1 MMEKVNYLVGNSDFS
16 LDPFEPFS
24 KEACVFLNN
33 LSNELNSLKNIKDY
47 PDLKALSFWCRNK
60 NISKLKKNFNL
71 EKNRLGLGVVFHIT
85 PANIPTNFV
94 YSLIFGLLTG
104 NSNIVKVPSQK
115 FEQVSIICLLIKKI
129 LKKTNILLKNK
140 ITIVQYKNNN
150 EFTKKMSSL
159 CNARLI
165 WGGNQTINNLRE
177 FKINERTLDVT
188 FADRYSFCIMD
199 QEKMRNM
206 KDIELKYLVN
216 RFYNDTYLVDQNAC
230 SSPHLIV
237 WLGKNSKSVKEK
249 FWKKL
254 YELVKIKYK
263 FTESALVEKY
273 ADLCKYATHLNN
285 IKSIKKFDNLIYK
298 IELKNVDINNHNYRG
313 KWGLFFEYSLND
325 INGIKHIINNKYQT
339 LTYYG
344 VDKLLIKKFVLENNL
359 KGIDRIVPVGQ
370 SLNIGLLLDGY
381 EISNLLSRG
390 IEIQ

>member
-298 IELKNVDINNHNYRG
+298 IELKNVDINNHNSRG

-370 SLNIGLLLDGY
+370 SLNIGLLWDGY
-381 EISNLLSRG
+381 DILNLLSRG

>member
-370 SLNIGLLLDGY
+370 SLNIGLLWDGY
-381 EISNLLSRG
+381 DILYLLSRG